1 MFYGRVLQ
9 GLGTKKNTQYKI
21 KSDLNAWKQL
31 CELLKESR
39 ATENKPANEL
49 DLLLSKFFISV
60 RKQNGTEYEPGNEY
74 DPAYSE
80 AFNATFLFG
89 HLINILLTEP
99 GRSAWQNLVLTS
111 LRSVCAGELGQDPPI
126 QTSRSVN
133 KKRVKSSEWS
143 IINAVF

>member
-1 MFYGRVLQ
+1 M
-9 GLGTKKNTQYKI
+9 

-49 DLLLSKFFISV
+49 DLLLSKFFVSV
-60 RKQNGTEYEPGNEY
+60 RKQNGTECEPGNEN
-74 DPAYSE
+74 DPACSE

-99 GRSAWQNLVLTS
+99 GRSVWQNLDLGRWYRPHCG
-111 LRSVCAGELGQDPPI
+111 RSVLA
-126 QTSRSVN
+126 RSV
-133 KKRVKSSEWS
+133 KILPYKPPARLIRRE
-143 IINAVF
+143 